1 MNLGIISLLPITVCL
16 VLILLTKNAFISILS
31 GLFTASIIIYFETG
45 AIFTTVNSVI
55 GIATDPYQFKI
66 IGFVALTGALVGAMQ
81 QSGGIDGVVNLL
93 QKRKRST
100 SSKIAGQL
108 FTMLIGILMF
118 MDGTSS
124 MAVTAVVGK
133 PIFKESKL
141 SKEKLALIVN
151 STAAPI
157 AWIIPFGGAG
167 AMIAGALNGAGVDE
181 TVSFGYVLE
190 AVGFQ
195 FYTIILLVVLFLSIV
210 FNKEIGPIKNINYE
224 DHILSDIAVND
235 KKAINMILPIL
246 VLIISIISMIL
257 YTGEGNILYGDGA
270 TAVFTSGFITL
281 VFTVIFYRLQNLAD
295 FNAIMSWVFGGM
307 KNMVEICVLLLIAF
321 AFGKIIGEIGT
332 ASYLVQLTKFIPTSI
347 LPLAILALCSLIA
360 FATGT
365 SSGTVAIMIPLVIP
379 VIIST
384 GGNIALAVG
393 AVVSGAVFGDQNSV
407 ISDSVI
413 MTSSMTDVEPITHVK
428 TQMPYTLISLGI
440 SAILYLILGFVL

>member
-1 MNLGIISLLPITVCL
+1 MDIGILSLFPIAICL
-16 VLILLTKNAFISILS
+16 ALILLTKNAFISILS
-31 GLFTASIIIYFETG
+31 GLFTASIIIFFETG
-45 AIFTTVNSVI
+45 VMFTTVNSII
-55 GIATDPYQFKI
+55 GIASDPYQFKI
-66 IGFVALTGALVGAMQ
+66 IGFVALTGAIVGAMQ

-93 QKRKRST
+93 QKRKINS
-100 SSKIAGQL
+100 SSKVMGQL
-108 FTMLIGILMF
+108 FTMLIGMLMF

-133 PIFKESKL
+133 PIFKEAKL
-141 SKEKLALIVN
+141 PKEKLALIVN

-181 TVSFGYVLE
+181 TLSFGYVLE

-195 FYTIILLVVLFLSIV
+195 FYTILLLIILALSIV
-210 FNKEIGPIKNINYE
+210 FNKEFGPIKDIPYE
-224 DHILSDIAVND
+224 EHVLSEIAVND
-235 KKAINMILPIL
+235 KKAINMILPIS

-281 VFTVIFYRLQNLAD
+281 IFTIIFYRLQNLAD
-295 FNAIMSWVFGGM
+295 FNTILSWAFGGI

-332 ASYLVQLTKFIPTSI
+332 ASYLVQLTDFIPNSI
-347 LPLAILALCSLIA
+347 MPLAILVLCSIIA

-379 VIIST
+379 VIVAT
-384 GGNIALAVG
+384 GGNIPLAVG
-393 AVVSGAVFGDQNSV
+393 AAVSGAVFGDQNSV

-413 MTSSMTDVEPITHVK
+413 MTSSMTGVEPITHVK
-428 TQMPYTLISLGI
+428 TQMPYTLLSLGI
-440 SAILYLILGFVL
+440 SSVLYLILGFII